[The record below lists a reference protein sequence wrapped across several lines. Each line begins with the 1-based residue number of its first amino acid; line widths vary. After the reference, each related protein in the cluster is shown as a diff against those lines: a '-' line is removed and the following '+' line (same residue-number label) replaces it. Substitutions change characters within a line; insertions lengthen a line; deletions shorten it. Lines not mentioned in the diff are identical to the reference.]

1 MRRSMPPARLHNLT
15 LETLRVALSTSLA
28 DDDPVEF
35 CYWTMGYYTRRSLLR
50 PSDIFI
56 LDLSSG
62 HRKFFPCYT
71 TFGLPNIFN
80 QALPSGQQDYA
91 SRMPASDTLKRT
103 WYTKMQH
110 RLLGTLGYHFTIF
123 VDIDEWL
130 VPRSPYFETLQHY
143 FLNLSRTP
151 LRHAVTAP
159 LGCVVL

>member
-1 MRRSMPPARLHNLT
+1 
-15 LETLRVALSTSLA
+15 
-28 DDDPVEF
+28 
-35 CYWTMGYYTRRSLLR
+35 MGYYTRRSLLR

-123 VDIDEWL
+123 VDVSRHGL
-130 VPRSPYFETLQHY
+130 AMQR
-143 FLNLSRTP
+143 LND
-151 LRHAVTAP
+151 AP
-159 LGCVVL
+159 LDDDWLWRRSTNGS